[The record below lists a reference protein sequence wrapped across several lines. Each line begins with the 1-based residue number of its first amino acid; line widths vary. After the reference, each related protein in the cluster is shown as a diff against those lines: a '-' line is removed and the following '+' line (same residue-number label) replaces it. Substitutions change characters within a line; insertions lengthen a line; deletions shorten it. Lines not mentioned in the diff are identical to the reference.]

1 MIGIVVKLLLLSP
14 AVEKGRGR
22 RDSANPA
29 TRPQA
34 RPLRTGFLF
43 CHPRFEQI
51 A

>member
-14 AVEKGRGR
+14 AAERSRGR
-22 RDSANPA
+22 RDSANPDP
-29 TRPQA
+29 RPQA
-34 RPLRTGFLF
+34 RPFRTGFLF